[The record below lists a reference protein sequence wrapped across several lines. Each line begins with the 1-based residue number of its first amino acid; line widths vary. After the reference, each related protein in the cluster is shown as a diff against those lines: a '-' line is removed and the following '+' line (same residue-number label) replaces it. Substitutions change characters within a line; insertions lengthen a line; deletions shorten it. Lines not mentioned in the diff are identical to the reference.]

1 MSTMTYDA
9 APTARAA
16 TPTAA
21 PSLQRKGLFARIVAG
36 MIEARRKQAI
46 EEMRRH
52 GLKLPDEL
60 EQAGWKIN
68 ERSEDSLPFVR

>member
-1 MSTMTYDA
+1 MSTMTYDV

-16 TPTAA
+16 TPIEA
-21 PSLQRKGLFARIVAG
+21 PVRKRKNLFARIVAG
-36 MIEARRKQAI
+36 MIEARRKQAM